1 MAVFV
6 IGVID
11 SIQDEAGFIAYQ
23 QKAGPT
29 LAPFGGQ
36 VIAGGSNIEVA
47 DGDFSPA
54 GMVVIAFETMANAKA
69 WYNGPAY
76 SNARSDRFNS
86 ATSSMI
92 FLQPG

>member
-36 VIAGGSNIEVA
+36 VIGGGSNIEVA
-47 DGDFSPA
+47 DGDFP
-54 GMVVIAFETMANAKA
+54 
-69 WYNGPAY
+69 
-76 SNARSDRFNS
+76 R
-86 ATSSMI
+86 
-92 FLQPG
+92 